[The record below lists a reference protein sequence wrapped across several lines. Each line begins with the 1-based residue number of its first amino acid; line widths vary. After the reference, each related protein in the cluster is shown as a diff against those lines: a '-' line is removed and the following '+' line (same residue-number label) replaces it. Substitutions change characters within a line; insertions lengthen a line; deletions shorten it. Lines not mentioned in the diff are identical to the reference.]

1 VISALAS
8 NRVTLDRLDEQIL
21 RVLQLSPRLPFRRMG
36 ALLGVSEQT
45 VARRYRALQKAG
57 VLHIIAVV
65 DPTALGESD
74 WLVRI
79 RCRPEATLDLG
90 RALAQRPDIAWV
102 SVSAGG
108 TELACAVRS
117 RSQQEREHLLVD
129 RLPRSA
135 AVLEFTASVVLRRFV
150 GGSASDWIGVRHVLT
165 REQEAALRDELP
177 ARRPP
182 LRTGSLRPEDYP
194 MLDVLAR
201 DGRASYG
208 ELARAAGISEARA
221 ARRLNTLLETG
232 VVYLDVDL
240 AAALLGFPT
249 SAYVWLSVPPARLD
263 AACRALAGHGEAP
276 FVAAVSG
283 RANLVASVTFRSL
296 DELYEYVTTRVGAI
310 DGVQAIEVSPV
321 LRRLKQA
328 GTLVE
333 ADRLVT

>member
-1 VISALAS
+1 
-8 NRVTLDRLDEQIL
+8 
-21 RVLQLSPRLPFRRMG
+21 
-36 ALLGVSEQT
+36 
-45 VARRYRALQKAG
+45 
-57 VLHIIAVV
+57 
-65 DPTALGESD
+65 
-74 WLVRI
+74 
-79 RCRPEATLDLG
+79 
-90 RALAQRPDIAWV
+90 
-102 SVSAGG
+102 
-108 TELACAVRS
+108 VRS

-165 REQEAALRDELP
+165 PEQEAALRDELP